1 MTQLL
6 CHLIAVPGGAG
17 QRMGHSSGGHHDR
30 PTGIEALFPLYPFQK
45 RFRPAQPLRPVL
57 HNGYA
62 GPAQGV
68 KQGVYDVR
76 RSVRLGENPVSPLGF
91 QGHSLA
97 LKKFLD
103 LLGRK
108 TGDGAGEKPAVL
120 RDVPQYLLGR
130 TVVGHIAAAFSRNI

>member
-17 QRMGHSSGGHHDR
+17 QRIGYPSGSHHDR
-30 PTGIEALFPLYPFQK
+30 PAGIEALFPFYTFQK
-45 RFRPAQPLRPVL
+45 RFRPAQLLRPVL

-76 RSVRLGENPVSPLGF
+76 RPVRLGENPVSPLGF
-91 QGHSLA
+91 QRHSLA

-108 TGDGAGEKPAVL
+108 TGDDAGEKPAVL
-120 RDVPQYLLGR
+120 RDVSQYLLGCA
-130 TVVGHIAAAFSRNI
+130 VVGHVAAAFSRNI